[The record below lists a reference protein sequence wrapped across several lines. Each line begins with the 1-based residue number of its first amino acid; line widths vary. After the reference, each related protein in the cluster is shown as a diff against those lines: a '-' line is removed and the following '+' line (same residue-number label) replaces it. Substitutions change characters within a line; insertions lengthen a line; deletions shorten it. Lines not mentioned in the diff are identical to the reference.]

1 MKNRRSAV
9 LPDLPFFTLRRDT
22 PLGEKEGVD
31 RPLGGGVSVKATGIV
46 RRIDDLGRIVIPQ
59 EIRRSL
65 RIRKGAPLEL
75 YVDRD
80 GGVIL
85 KKYSAVAELKSFA
98 QRYLNSIHQT
108 TGRAVAV
115 LDYDEVVA
123 VAGLPEDEW
132 VGKPV
137 TPVLERYMDD
147 RRVALFN
154 GADFPPPSSPGEEEE
169 LLRRL
174 PSGAV
179 APIVS
184 RGDTNGAIIVSALEG
199 EEASEIELKLAETA
213 AGFLARHMDH

>member
-1 MKNRRSAV
+1 MH
-9 LPDLPFFTLRRDT
+9 
-22 PLGEKEGVD
+22 
-31 RPLGGGVSVKATGIV
+31 VKATGIV

-98 QRYLNSIHQT
+98 QRYLNSIYHS

-115 LDYDEVVA
+115 VDYDEVIA
-123 VAGLPEDEW
+123 VAGLPEEEW
-132 VGKPV
+132 VGKLV
-137 TPVLERYMDD
+137 TPELERRMES
-147 RRVALFN
+147 RRVTLFN
-154 GADFPPPSSPGEEEE
+154 GADFPPPSSPGEDEE
-169 LLRRL
+169 LLRRIA
-174 PSGAV
+174 SGAV

-184 RGDTNGAIIVSALEG
+184 RGDTNGAIILAALEG
-199 EEASEIELKLAETA
+199 EEAGELELKLAETA
-213 AGFLARHMDH
+213 AGFLARHMEH